1 MALAAFGSEQK
12 WFIIKSSMNHTA
24 LSQIENSI
32 LQLPVDEQLL
42 LISRVAERLRGKVER
57 DADFETSLAEMAN
70 DENIR
75 RELKEIEEDFRQ
87 TEFDGLTE

>member
-1 MALAAFGSEQK
+1 
-12 WFIIKSSMNHTA
+12 MNQTA
-24 LSQIENSI
+24 LSEIENSI

-42 LISRVAERLRGKVER
+42 LISRVAEKLRGKIES
-57 DADFETSLAEMAN
+57 DEDFETSLAKMAN